1 MPSTI
6 QHVHSTPVQICSTI
20 LQRLVNDLISGLIH
34 SNDSITLALRV
45 CQVIFGVRSALDFD
59 QLGTIYSDLGAIERH
74 GLLKR
79 KRCE

>member
-1 MPSTI
+1 MISSPVLSTL
-6 QHVHSTPVQICSTI
+6 TI
-20 LQRLVNDLISGLIH
+20 
-34 SNDSITLALRV
+34 ITLALRV